1 MSNVEPRTID
11 ITPHWPGMF
20 QFAIQLCRDGMSE
33 GDGSGLVIEMLEYG
47 ERLAV
52 AAPELIAALQ
62 DVAEQI
68 AAYDSLHGENSC
80 AIDNPVLQLA
90 RGTYTPTR

>member
-33 GDGSGLVIEMLEYG
+33 GDGIEVVIEMLEFGARLEAARANATQEG
-47 ERLAV
+47 E
-52 AAPELIAALQ
+52 
-62 DVAEQI
+62 
-68 AAYDSLHGENSC
+68 
-80 AIDNPVLQLA
+80 
-90 RGTYTPTR
+90 